1 MSSQQYSRAL
11 LTTLAAL
18 RSATRHQ
25 IRRQSHTCAHSRSLS
40 LAAAARQQLA
50 HVESPRPGSG
60 VTAASTGTTSLHL
73 EFCDGRRS
81 TVPYSWLRD
90 NCQCHKCN
98 GNYSSLRN
106 PTSPFQVTVHP
117 EIIQSNVFGVVL
129 RGLAFQ
135 AVVRWPQEASPHHC
149 CSTTSRTPL
158 TQLVHPIINKPKPLY
173 SCLEASYT

>member
-18 RSATRHQ
+18 RSAARHQ
-25 IRRQSHTCAHSRSLS
+25 IQRQSHTCAHSRSLS

-81 TVPYSWLRD
+81 AVPYSWLRD

-117 EIIQSNVFGVVL
+117 EIIQSNVFGVVPMTSPAPVERSGFPSSGSL
-129 RGLAFQ
+129 ATRGE
-135 AVVRWPQEASPHHC
+135 PP
-149 CSTTSRTPL
+149 PL
-158 TQLVHPIINKPKPLY
+158 LFNY
-173 SCLEASYT
+173 